1 MQRLLIIF
9 CIVLICT
16 SVSGQ
21 IIIRDGP
28 PDWEANPYMQY
39 NMQIIALLQYDNGQ
53 ISLNDNDMVGAFVGN
68 ECRGVMAP
76 NPNHNGIIFLTVGS
90 NQLSGEIVTFKA
102 YLADEDEVVELNQ
115 AIVFE
120 NQLQTGSVSDPFLFN
135 HHITG
140 PPDWEPEPYMLY
152 NMQIIGQLQHE
163 DGTISLNPE
172 DIVGAFYGEEC
183 RGVMSPD
190 PAHNGLIFMTVG
202 SNLDAGEVITFKAY
216 LAGMDV
222 TVHLNQSLVFENMLQ
237 TGTVA
242 NPFSFTYHDEIPDE
256 LWLCDILIAAG
267 EQVCYEAGE
276 TIILAGDDTW
286 FTAEADSEVF
296 LAAGE
301 TIIMR
306 PGTHLQAGSY
316 VHAFIDE
323 EGGFCFT
330 EQSVVVN
337 NIRIQHG
344 TKGDEQGLYEP
355 LFEAY
360 PNPTTGIV
368 WLEIADHNVS
378 NTYRLSVFGIT
389 GTRFMERELTGASLY
404 MLDLSDLPGGM
415 YLLRVSNSYYEH
427 TRRIIRH

>member
-1 MQRLLIIF
+1 MQRLSIIL

-28 PDWEANPYMQY
+28 PGWEANPYMHY
-39 NMQIIALLQYDNGQ
+39 NMQIIGLLQYDNGQ
-53 ISLNDNDMVGAFVGN
+53 ISLNDNDLVGAFVGN

-76 NPNHNGIIFLTVGS
+76 DPNHNGIIFLTVGS
-90 NQLSGEIVTFKA
+90 NQLSGETVTFKA
-102 YLADEDEVVELNQ
+102 YLAEKDEIVDLNQ
-115 AIVFE
+115 TIVFE
-120 NQLQTGSVSDPFLFN
+120 NQLQTGSISDPFLFN

-163 DGTISLNPE
+163 DGTISLNAE

-183 RGVMSPD
+183 RGMMSPD

-216 LAGMDV
+216 LAEMDV
-222 TVHLNQSLVFENMLQ
+222 TVDINQSLVFENKLQ
-237 TGTVA
+237 TGSVV
-242 NPFSFTYHDEIPDE
+242 NPYSFTYHDEIPDE
-256 LWLCDILIAAG
+256 LWLYDMLIAAG
-267 EQVCYEAGE
+267 ETVCYEAGE

-286 FTAEADSEVF
+286 FSAEADSEVF

-306 PGTHLQAGSY
+306 PGTHLKAGSY

-323 EGGFCFT
+323 EGGFCHT
-330 EQSVVVN
+330 EQTVAVN
-337 NIRIQHG
+337 KTRMQHA
-344 TKGDEQGLYEP
+344 TKSDEQSLYQH

-360 PNPTTGIV
+360 PNPTTGVV
-368 WLEIADHNVS
+368 WLKIADYCVS
-378 NTYRLSVFGIT
+378 YTYKLSVFDIT
-389 GTRFMERELTGASLY
+389 GTRFMERELSRTSLY
-404 MLDLSDLPGGM
+404 MLDLSDLPGGL
-415 YLLRVSNSYYEH
+415 YLLRVSNGYLEH
-427 TRRIIRH
+427 TLRIIRY